1 MSASIASDSKP
12 GQVDVIISLEQTEI
26 IPGLNALAFEVTYDK
41 DAFELIFKHGV
52 EKRGE
57 CRDLEFATCP
67 VMVNTPCHECIFGD
81 AHNAFE
87 LDESK
92 VIEDVR

>member
-1 MSASIASDSKP
+1 MITA
-12 GQVDVIISLEQTEI
+12 EQWRKLYI
-26 IPGLNALAFEVTYDK
+26 DALIEYDDNLCDKCKHDYKTYCNETCK
-41 DAFELIFKHGV
+41 DAFELIFKHDI

-67 VMVNTPCHECIFGD
+67 VMVNTPCHECILGD